1 MTGKRAI
8 PLIPSGTKIYNTIRT
23 IRQKSTIT
31 RTGPVQKAKND
42 TDIENLTMKNNTKI
56 KIWVLCT
63 IAGIVFAIAAI
74 HLRAKG
80 LVPVVLDDGSTVYM
94 YAYKTEILV
103 CLIISG
109 VCFAC
114 GLIVS

>member
-1 MTGKRAI
+1 VVQRYISA
-8 PLIPSGTKIYNTIRT
+8 IRT

-42 TDIENLTMKNNTKI
+42 TNIEDLSMKNNTKN

-103 CLIISG
+103 CLIIYG